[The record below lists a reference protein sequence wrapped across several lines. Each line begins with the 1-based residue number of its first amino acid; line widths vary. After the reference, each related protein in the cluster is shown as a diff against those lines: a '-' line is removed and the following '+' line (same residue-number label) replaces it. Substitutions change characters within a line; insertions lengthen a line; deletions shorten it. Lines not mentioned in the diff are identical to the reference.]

1 MRRRTRSTPVPLAGS
16 ESELLRMTSELDEV
30 HHDLSLPALRRAVV
44 QLTEEVRDDRAADGT
59 ARRTRRRTFLLGSG
73 ALAAGGALLAAC
85 GSGASTASTASTARN
100 AASNAAARRA
110 YPADLTGDLEVA
122 ALAASLENLGVSAYT
137 AGIDA
142 ARAGKLGAVPP
153 AVLTFAKT
161 ARSQHSQHA
170 AAWNAVLTGAGKAKV
185 TEPDPALV
193 STVHHGLA
201 AVTDVS
207 GLAKLALTIED
218 IAAQTYQVATS
229 ALRSA
234 KAVATAAS
242 IQPVELQHAAILRFV
257 LGDYPVPAAFNP
269 TSDARPTSDLRA

>member
-1 MRRRTRSTPVPLAGS
+1 MRRRTRPTPVPLAGS
-16 ESELLRMTSELDEV
+16 ESELLRMTTELDEV

-44 QLTEEVRDDRAADGT
+44 QLTEEVRDDRAVDGT
-59 ARRTRRRTFLLGSG
+59 ARRTSRRTFLLGSG

-85 GSGASTASTASTARN
+85 GSGASTASAARN
-100 AASNAAARRA
+100 AASKAARRA

-153 AVLTFAKT
+153 AVLTFATT

-193 STVHHGLA
+193 PTVHRELA

-229 ALRSA
+229 ALRSS